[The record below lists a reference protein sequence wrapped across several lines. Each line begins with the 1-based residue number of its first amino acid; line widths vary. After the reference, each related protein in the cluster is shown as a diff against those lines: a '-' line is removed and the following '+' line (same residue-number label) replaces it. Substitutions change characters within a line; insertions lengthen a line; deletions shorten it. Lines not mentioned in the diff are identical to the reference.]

1 VKVKGEAR
9 KTIAAKRWLLN
20 WLPINLAEIKFLAI
34 VPRKRLIMSRRIEL
48 IGGAALA
55 AFLTFPA
62 FAQQAQ
68 NGPPPHHDGPPPMS
82 EEDQALSAALQA
94 RMGDTSTLMQS
105 VPIPESAAE
114 CGDTPGYNRMLCLI
128 EQLKDDV
135 SEDNLAQLQ
144 LDYSRTEAEYWSNLP
159 AGAFPKRPGV
169 LLGELNTKQRGLV
182 KAIMLEATS
191 HDSDEGWDEM
201 VQTLNA
207 DDYINTVSTDYKA
220 GYSSYNTK
228 FAFLGTPA
236 TTGLWEL
243 YYGGHHMAFANTYVD
258 GKLAGATPSFRG
270 VEPFDYFEMNGRV
283 NVPLTQE
290 RDAFATLLSA
300 LSDDQRAVATLEGT
314 YRDILAGPQADDAI
328 PATFEGLKVSELDAD
343 QTALLVT
350 AIRTYVGDI
359 SAPDAAAYME
369 KYTAELPET
378 YLGYSGTAQLSAED
392 DYVRVHGPSL
402 WIEFSLQSNKSTE
415 KVGNHPHSVW
425 RDLTDDYGGQTK

>member
-1 VKVKGEAR
+1 MRHRNSVLK
-9 KTIAAKRWLLN
+9 
-20 WLPINLAEIKFLAI
+20 
-34 VPRKRLIMSRRIEL
+34 
-48 IGGAALA
+48 GGALLALLA
-55 AFLTFPA
+55 APA
-62 FAQQAQ
+62 LAQQAAD
-68 NGPPPHHDGPPPMS
+68 GPADGAHGGPPPMS
-82 EEDQALSAALQA
+82 EADQALSAALQE
-94 RMGDTSTLMQS
+94 RMGDTSTLMGT
-105 VPIPESAAE
+105 VPIPESALSCDASASY
-114 CGDTPGYNRMLCLI
+114 DRMLCLI
-128 EQLKDDV
+128 DLLKAAV
-135 SEDNLAQLQ
+135 SEDTLAQLQ
-144 LDYSRTEAEYWSNLP
+144 LEYSRTEAEYWSNLP

-182 KAIMLEATS
+182 KAIMMEAMSGETN
-191 HDSDEGWDEM
+191 EGWDEM

-228 FAFLGTPA
+228 FAFLGTPSA
-236 TTGLWEL
+236 TGVWEL

-283 NVPLTQE
+283 NAPLTQE

-300 LSDDQRAVATLEGT
+300 LSDDQSAAATLEGT

-328 PATFEGLKVSELDAD
+328 PDTFEGLPVADLDDA
-343 QTALLVT
+343 QTALLLA
-350 AIRTYVGDI
+350 AIKTYVGDI
-359 SAPDAAAYME
+359 STAEADAYMA

-378 YLGYSGTAQLSAED
+378 YLGFSGTPQISAED

-402 WIEFSLQSNKSTE
+402 WIEFSLQSNKSTD

-425 RDLTDDYGGQTK
+425 RDLTDDYGGQTE